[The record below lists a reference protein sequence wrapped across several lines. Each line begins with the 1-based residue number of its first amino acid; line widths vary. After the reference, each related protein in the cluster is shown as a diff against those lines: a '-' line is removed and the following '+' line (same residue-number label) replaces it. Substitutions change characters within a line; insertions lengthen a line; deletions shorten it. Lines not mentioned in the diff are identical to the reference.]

1 MKRGFLPSIVAAL
14 LLAIA
19 MPSQAGSVQAQMQ
32 AVPPEV
38 LIFTLPGCTYC
49 RQAKDLMA
57 RKHIPFREVD
67 LSSDEGMRLA
77 EAMKIPPMA
86 PVFSYKSRTLQG
98 FTPDRLLKFV
108 EE

>member
-1 MKRGFLPSIVAAL
+1 MIRALKITTFLVLSLAFSI
-14 LLAIA
+14 
-19 MPSQAGSVQAQMQ
+19 PSQAGSVQAHLQ
-32 AVPPEV
+32 ASPPEV
-38 LIFTLPGCTYC
+38 LIFTLPGCSYC

-57 RKHIPFREVD
+57 KKHIPFREVD
-67 LSSDEGMRLA
+67 LTSDEGMKIA

-86 PVFSYKSRTLQG
+86 PVFAYKNRTLQG